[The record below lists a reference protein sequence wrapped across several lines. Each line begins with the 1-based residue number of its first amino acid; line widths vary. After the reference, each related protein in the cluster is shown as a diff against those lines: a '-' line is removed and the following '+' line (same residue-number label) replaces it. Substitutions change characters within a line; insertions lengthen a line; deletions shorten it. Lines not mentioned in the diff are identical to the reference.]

1 MNICKHNINTLT
13 NISVN
18 DNLILSSSNDM
29 KIKKDDRYFK
39 DFRHVHDLK
48 TILTIIHTTFYH
60 YFNIIL
66 LNYDFNIDSS
76 NIIRLLDNA
85 IIGLHNFYIY
95 YSKINDN
102 QDNDYCKSIEAS
114 IDNIISSF
122 DTLKNIT
129 NNNTS
134 TIYDNMI
141 CDVPSSSSESTP
153 NVSRDISENESE
165 HESESDHESEH
176 ESEYE
181 SDNNDS
187 DTSSTTEDSNK
198 SITNIFTTISNTFY
212 NIISSIYFYIGD
224 FFSNIF

>member
-102 QDNDYCKSIEAS
+102 QDNDYCKSIETS

-134 TIYDNMI
+134 TLYDNMI
-141 CDVPSSSSESTP
+141 CDIPSSSSETTP

-165 HESESDHESEH
+165 HESEYESEH
-176 ESEYE
+176 ES
-181 SDNNDS
+181 DNES